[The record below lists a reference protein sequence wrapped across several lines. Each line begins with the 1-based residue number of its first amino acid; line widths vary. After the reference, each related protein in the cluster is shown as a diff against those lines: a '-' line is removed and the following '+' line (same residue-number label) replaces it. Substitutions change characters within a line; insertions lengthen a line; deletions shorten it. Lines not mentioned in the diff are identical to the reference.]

1 LIAAMTVPT
10 IRTERLDLISMSPG
24 FIEAL
29 LDGRRDQA
37 AAKLGCALPED
48 WPDDHDARFL
58 HLRHGDMERNPGNQ
72 QWYARA
78 ISLRAAREM
87 IGHIG
92 FHGPPAD
99 GWAEMGY
106 TVFEPHGRKG
116 YAEESVLGMMR
127 WARKTHGIQTFRLSI
142 DPENEPSLALA
153 AKLGFVKAGERIDP
167 VDGLEHVF
175 ELRVD

>member
-1 LIAAMTVPT
+1 MTVPT
-10 IRTERLDLISMSPG
+10 IRIERLDLISMSPA

-29 LDGRRDQA
+29 LDGRHDDA
-37 AAKLGCALPED
+37 AAILGCALPED

-58 HLRHGDMERNPGNQ
+58 RLRHGDMERDPGNQ

-78 ISLRAAREM
+78 MSLRAAGEM
-87 IGHIG
+87 MGHIG
-92 FHGPPAD
+92 FHGPPAE

-106 TVFEPHGRKG
+106 TVFAPHRRKG

-127 WARKTHGIQTFRLSI
+127 WARETHDIQTFRLSI
-142 DPENEPSLALA
+142 DPGNVPSLALA
-153 AKLGFVKAGERIDP
+153 AKLRFVKTGEQMDP

-175 ELRVD
+175 ELTVG